1 MHTGWSPDHTRK
13 SAGLMVSAFLGLI
26 AFLILPITAYSAP
39 ANRRAVAVIIGNT
52 DYSSRIPR
60 VEFAGNDA
68 DAFRKFVVDVLG
80 YDPENII
87 DLRNATKAQMETAFG
102 NDRSP
107 EGKLWRYLDPKG
119 RSDVTVFYSGHG
131 VPGLKDKRGYL
142 LPVDADAET
151 PEINGYSLDTL
162 LGNLGKLETKSVS
175 VFLDACFSGDSQK
188 GMLIQG
194 ASGITIAPKMPDSS
208 SAMTIISAAQG
219 DQVASWDFK
228 AKHGLF
234 TKHLLDGLY
243 GEADRNE
250 YGNGDGQVALSE
262 VSEYLDD
269 TMTRAA
275 RRSYGRHQ
283 NAWAR
288 GDGDEILVKE
298 IPSERKKPEIVASLK
313 PETVVVVTNPTPQPK
328 PATKTITHSLKLVP
342 LKAGDQVRYNNR
354 TVTFVRKDRVITV
367 IKDDEGYEEKLL
379 FGVFPLDKVIS
390 QRREEKNDSL
400 FKYPADRDLLNK
412 AKAFLPFRVGQK
424 LETEINI
431 ENARENIWR
440 GKVWF
445 TIWVLAKKNK
455 SKSGHK
461 GEIFDIKLE
470 VTQIR
475 RSGERY
481 YTFIQNIEF
490 SPALGLAVSVDEK
503 IDYSI
508 FAKWKYKFL
517 TLGSFHLLAGNSPVA
532 SE

>member
-1 MHTGWSPDHTRK
+1 MHRRWSMGHTRI
-13 SAGLMVSAFLGLI
+13 SAGFLVSAFLGLI
-26 AFLILPITAYSAP
+26 VLLVLPITAYSAP
-39 ANRRAVAVIIGNT
+39 ANKRAVAVIIGNT

-219 DQVASWDFK
+219 DQVASWDFE

-234 TKHLLDGLY
+234 TKHLLDALY
-243 GEADRNE
+243 GAADKDDV
-250 YGNGDGQVALSE
+250 GNNDDKIVLSE
-262 VSEYLDD
+262 VSDYLVDN
-269 TMTRAA
+269 MTRAA
-275 RRSYGRHQ
+275 RRTCGRHQ
-283 NAWAR
+283 TPWVT
-288 GDGDEILVKE
+288 GDRAAVLANVLPE
-298 IPSERKKPEIVASLK
+298 SETS
-313 PETVVVVTNPTPQPK
+313 
-328 PATKTITHSLKLVP
+328 
-342 LKAGDQVRYNNR
+342 
-354 TVTFVRKDRVITV
+354 
-367 IKDDEGYEEKLL
+367 
-379 FGVFPLDKVIS
+379 
-390 QRREEKNDSL
+390 
-400 FKYPADRDLLNK
+400 
-412 AKAFLPFRVGQK
+412 GQK
-424 LETEINI
+424 TGRPDESA
-431 ENARENIWR
+431 ARQ
-440 GKVWF
+440 GKTNVAAV
-445 TIWVLAKKNK
+445 TSSSRQDEPAKKKDFATVHQNMWD
-455 SKSGHK
+455 
-461 GEIFDIKLE
+461 ELIKESTAYPLLRFNRIAGRL
-470 VTQIR
+470 QGA
-475 RSGERY
+475 S
-481 YTFIQNIEF
+481 
-490 SPALGLAVSVDEK
+490 SVDEWESRDPINYRK
-503 IDYSI
+503 INPEFAKELAIRIELGINDTTIVHYNHYKNGPLELTVADTIQNDTLANRIDRYVAVLRELYSSI
-508 FAKWKYKFL
+508 FATANNDIADFVSDDELRAVATAILAKPKY
-517 TLGSFHLLAGNSPVA
+517 APDRVRARPVA
-532 SE
+532 GVSPKR

>member
-1 MHTGWSPDHTRK
+1 MHRRWSMGHTRI
-13 SAGLMVSAFLGLI
+13 SAGFLVSAFLGLI
-26 AFLILPITAYSAP
+26 VLLVLPITAYSAP
-39 ANRRAVAVIIGNT
+39 ANKRAVAVIIGNT

-68 DAFRKFVVDVLG
+68 DAFRKFVIDVLG

-107 EGKLWRYLDPKG
+107 EGQLWRYLDPKG

-162 LGNLGKLETKSVS
+162 LGNLGKLETRSVS

-194 ASGITIAPKMPDSS
+194 ASGITIAPKLPDRS
-208 SAMTIISAAQG
+208 SAMTIITAAQG
-219 DQVASWDFK
+219 DQVASWDLK

-243 GEADRNE
+243 GAADQKE
-250 YGNGDGQVALSE
+250 YGNNDGQVALSE

-269 TMTRAA
+269 RMTRAA

-288 GDGDEILVKE
+288 GDDDEILVEK
-298 IPSERKKPEIVASLK
+298 IPVGQRKPEIVARVK
-313 PETVVVVTNPTPQPK
+313 PEAPAPVVKPK
-328 PATKTITHSLKLVP
+328 PQVAIVTDSLKLVP
-342 LKAGDQVRYNNR
+342 LKAGDQIRYSNR
-354 TVTFVRKDRVITV
+354 TVTFVQKNDVITV

-379 FGVFPLDKVIS
+379 FGFFPIDKVIS
-390 QRREEKNDSL
+390 QRREEKFDSL
-400 FKYPADRDLLNK
+400 FKYTADRDLLNE
-412 AKAFLPFRVGQK
+412 AREFLPFKVGRE
-424 LETEINI
+424 LETEITI
-431 ENARENIWR
+431 ENVKENIWR
-440 GKVWF
+440 GKVWL
-445 TIWVLAKKNK
+445 TIWVLAKKDK
-455 SKSGHK
+455 SRRGHT

-470 VTQIR
+470 VTQNM

-490 SPALGLAVSVDEK
+490 SPALGLAVSVDEE
-503 IDYSI
+503 IEYSHY
-508 FAKWKYKFL
+508 AKWRYKFL
-517 TLGSFHLLAGNSPVA
+517 TPGSFHLLAGSSPVA